1 MTLGQK
7 ESDVFEIFPWNRNFE
22 TGLEDIDEQHRVLVS
37 ILNRLAWHFATDS
50 SELSTEHIL
59 EELLAYAAY
68 HFEYEEAIWNEAMG
82 GSDVARNHHDSHQMF
97 FVRIQMFKQR
107 DDPGEET
114 LMELFDYLTRWLAF
128 HILESDRRMALTVK
142 ALRDG
147 LTMAEARERVDA
159 ELSGTISVLVNAL
172 LEIYGKLSALTIQL
186 MREKMARHRAEEEV
200 QRIQNERLTEA
211 LEQQASEYQQHLET
225 LAYTDGLTGLW
236 NRNGIIRAV
245 SRWLEA
251 EPRSDGSGALTTIDL
266 DNFAGINSRLGE
278 DAADRLLGLLTRRWL
293 DALPGDA
300 VLARTGGDE
309 FAVLLPDAS
318 QVESRLSALK
328 LTANQRFALD
338 GHQVVVEFTAG
349 IVLFPGP
356 GAIEAE
362 TILRQAYHTL
372 YKAKHEAKGGWIY
385 LDAYEQGQHHARQMM
400 LAGIRQG
407 LDNDE
412 FRLYFQPKVN
422 MHTGEVTGAEALIRW
437 QHPEQGVLS
446 PGRFLPFVEQHHLS
460 IQLGEWVLQQAL
472 THMCEWDQQGMVLNV
487 GVNISAVHLQSDDFA
502 KRLAAIL
509 SRNPEIAP
517 SRLDLEILETAA
529 LADLDKAVQVI
540 NDCRALG
547 VTFSLDDFGTGYSS
561 LSYLKKLP
569 VDTLKVDRSFVA
581 GVEGNDENLLILRGV
596 VGLSRAFGKTLIAEG
611 VETMKQGQALLALG
625 CEYAQGYAMSP
636 PMPAD
641 QLPVWVSSW
650 QPFPEWREFRPGDI
664 TAVPES

>member
-1 MTLGQK
+1 MALGQK

-37 ILNRLAWHFATDS
+37 ILNRLAWHFASDA

-68 HFEYEEAIWNEAMG
+68 HFEYEETIWNEAMG

-200 QRIQNERLTEA
+200 QRIQNERLNKA
-211 LEQQASEYQQHLET
+211 LEQQASEYQKHLEA

-245 SRWLEA
+245 NEWMDA
-251 EPRSDGSGALTTIDL
+251 EPRSDGSGVLIAIDL
-266 DNFAGINSRLGE
+266 DNFALVNNLLGE

-293 DALPGDA
+293 DALPCDA

-309 FAVLLPDAS
+309 FTVLLPDAN
-318 QVESRLSALK
+318 QLESRLSALK
-328 LTANQRFALD
+328 LTANQRFDLD
-338 GHQVVVEFTAG
+338 GHQVVLEFTAG

-356 GAIEAE
+356 GAIAAE
-362 TILRQAYHTL
+362 TILRQAYHIL
-372 YKAKHEAKGGWIY
+372 YRAKQEAKGGWIY
-385 LDAYEQGQHHARQMM
+385 LDAYEQGQHHARQMV
-400 LAGIRQG
+400 LAGIRRG
-407 LDNDE
+407 LEDGE

-422 MHTGEVTGAEALIRW
+422 MHTGEVAGAEALIRW
-437 QHPEQGVLS
+437 QHPEEGLLV
-446 PGRFLPFVEQHHLS
+446 PGRFLPQVEHHQLN

-472 THMCEWDQQGMVLNV
+472 KQMSAWDKEGMVLNV
-487 GVNISAVHLQSDDFA
+487 GVNISAVHLQSDDFTS
-502 KRLAAIL
+502 RLSMIL
-509 SRNPEIAP
+509 SQYPQITP

-540 NDCRALG
+540 KDCRALG

-561 LSYLKKLP
+561 LSYLQRLP
-569 VDTLKVDRSFVA
+569 VDTLKVDQSFVA
-581 GVEGNDENLLILRGV
+581 GVEGNDENLLILKGV
-596 VGLSRAFGKTLIAEG
+596 IGLSRAFGKTVIAEG
-611 VETMKQGQALLALG
+611 VETVTQGQALLALG

-636 PMPAD
+636 PIPAS
-641 QLPVWVSSW
+641 QLPVWVSNW
-650 QPFPEWREFRPGDI
+650 QPFPEWRELRPGDI